1 MDNSVQPAFNAP
13 WLGGW
18 TAIEGRFGFL
28 HAYSGEPK
36 LNGFDARL
44 GVTYMILQTA
54 NRRCRQR
61 LVAQVCTETPERFA
75 VRGSGVI
82 RLESL
87 GHDRIP
93 PRSMSALLLSNRR
106 RPDLRHAPRYQKG
119 DGAAQHDRPRAME
132 GDLRST
138 YSRLFHYAGSDDD
151 GCGGGREPPTRR
163 QLH

>member
-36 LNGFDARL
+36 LDGFDAWL

-61 LVAQVCTETPERFA
+61 LVAQVCSETPERFA
-75 VRGSGVI
+75 ARGSGVI
-82 RLESL
+82 RFESL
-87 GHDRIP
+87 GRDR
-93 PRSMSALLLSNRR
+93 LQ
-106 RPDLRHAPRYQKG
+106 LR
-119 DGAAQHDRPRAME
+119 
-132 GDLRST
+132 
-138 YSRLFHYAGSDDD
+138 
-151 GCGGGREPPTRR
+151 
-163 QLH
+163 